1 MRLSVAFLTVAAA
14 VLAEARRCA
23 AQVKPNNLVSTST
36 SGALSALKYT
46 NVGGSGSYNEVTDII
61 PGTFP
66 TCDANPFCV
75 TKPKQ
80 ITGEY
85 HPLVR
90 NPWVRCTNWRSALIS
105 YFYPPLQGTSR
116 RLTTR

>member
-1 MRLSVAFLTVAAA
+1 MRLSIAFLTMAA

-23 AQVKPNNLVSTST
+23 AQVKPNNLATTST

-46 NVGGSGSYNEVTDII
+46 NVGGSGSYNEVTNIL

-75 TKPKQ
+75 TQPKQ
-80 ITGEY
+80 ITGEC
-85 HPLVR
+85 PLATCS
-90 NPWVRCTNWRSALIS
+90 PWADGQIAG
-105 YFYPPLQGTSR
+105 QG
-116 RLTTR
+116 